1 MTVVTFMPTNII
13 QTVDETTNRII
24 LRVEGDMFLEDA
36 LLLEKIAVGMSGD
49 SVGDVTIDLADLDFL
64 DSESAPVLRRLA
76 NENGFTIEGV
86 EIFLQSAIDSAE
98 RTAPDFSKK
107 SV

>member
-1 MTVVTFMPTNII
+1 MPTNII

-24 LRVEGDMFLEDA
+24 LRVEGDMLLEDA

-49 SVGDVTIDLADLDFL
+49 KDGDLTIDLADLDFL

-76 NENGFTIEGV
+76 SENGFRIEGV

-98 RTAPDFSKK
+98 RNRA
-107 SV
+107 

>member
-1 MTVVTFMPTNII
+1 MPTNII
-13 QTVDETTNRII
+13 QTVDETTNRIF

-49 SVGDVTIDLADLDFL
+49 NDGELTIDLADLDFL

-76 NENGFTIEGV
+76 SENGFKIEGM

-98 RTAPDFSKK
+98 RNSA
-107 SV
+107 